1 MNISLVPSSIT
12 QIESAWS
19 SIAGQLAETSK
30 KTYLHDMRFFVNWMI
45 EQDYTPQTLTYD
57 AMVEY
62 RIWLLSRYANS
73 TASRMFSVARRL
85 LTEQVRKQHIAVNPA
100 EGVRSIRTEDETT
113 HIVLTGEEAERLLN
127 VVDTSTLKG
136 KRDYALLLLLLRLG
150 LRRSECA
157 GINVADISTDQ
168 GHNILIVRHGKGNKR
183 RISKI
188 PVDVKRELDTY
199 LLARNRAIEPLF
211 TNVFRNDRAGDVR
224 ISDKQIYRLVK
235 QYAKKAGVAK
245 LSPHGLRGT
254 FITLSLEAN
263 APLSKVQYAAGHKD
277 PRTTERYQKRKTNL
291 DDNAVD
297 FIKVRRNV

>member
-1 MNISLVPSSIT
+1 MEVSLVPSSIT
-12 QIESAWS
+12 QIENAWS

-30 KTYLHDMRFFVNWMI
+30 KTYLHDMRVFVNWMLDSGY
-45 EQDYTPQTLTYD
+45 EPQTLTYD
-57 AMVEY
+57 AMIVY
-62 RIWLLSRYANS
+62 RVWLMQHYANS
-73 TASRMFSVARRL
+73 TAARMFSVAKRL
-85 LTEQVRKQHIAVNPA
+85 LTEQVRRHSLESNPA
-100 EGVRSIRTEDETT
+100 DGVRTIKTEDETT

-127 VVDTSTLKG
+127 TIDTSTLKG

-157 GINVADISTDQ
+157 GINVADISMDQ

-199 LLARNRAIEPLF
+199 LLTRNRTIEPLF